1 MSIAGKFRNL
11 AARIARTS
19 SFRLTILAVLSA
31 MVVGAFIIILS
42 DIDKLK
48 SGDIL
53 GAIQTVGSAY
63 WALVVGS
70 VGSLRAI
77 SATINSATPL
87 ILCGV
92 SVAIAFKAGLFN
104 IGATGQMLAGGMTSL
119 WVGFSMN
126 GPGIIQVPLAILA
139 GALGGAVFGAIPG
152 ILKARTGAH
161 EVITT
166 IMLNNM
172 AGFLVLWLLKT
183 NLFQRADRTD
193 PISKLVTASGH
204 LPRLFGFISDRPDL
218 IAHAGFVVA
227 LVAVIIY
234 WWFLQRTT
242 AGFEFR
248 SLGLNADASQ
258 YAGMHI
264 KRLTVMAMMF
274 AGAFAGL
281 AGAAE
286 VLGTYGYASQNFAG
300 NIGFDAIAIA
310 LLGRSTPFGTLFA
323 ALLFGALQAG
333 GRQMQANTDVPI
345 DLIVV
350 LRALIVMFIA
360 APLLIKAIWRVKVAP
375 SSTGQTF
382 RGWGS

>member
-1 MSIAGKFRNL
+1 
-11 AARIARTS
+11 
-19 SFRLTILAVLSA
+19 
-31 MVVGAFIIILS
+31 
-42 DIDKLK
+42 
-48 SGDIL
+48 
-53 GAIQTVGSAY
+53 
-63 WALVVGS
+63 
-70 VGSLRAI
+70 
-77 SATINSATPL
+77 
-87 ILCGV
+87 
-92 SVAIAFKAGLFN
+92 
-104 IGATGQMLAGGMTSL
+104 
-119 WVGFSMN
+119 
-126 GPGIIQVPLAILA
+126 
-139 GALGGAVFGAIPG
+139 
-152 ILKARTGAH
+152 
-161 EVITT
+161 
-166 IMLNNM
+166 MLNNM
-172 AGFLVLWLLKT
+172 AAFMVLWLLKS

-193 PISKLVTASGH
+193 PISKVVTASGH
-204 LPRLFGFISDRPDL
+204 LPRLFGFVSDRPDL

-227 LVAVIIY
+227 IIAVIVY

-248 SLGLNADASQ
+248 ALGLNADASQ

-310 LLGRSTPFGTLFA
+310 LLGRSTPLGTLFA